1 MEFMR
6 FLPRLGAAAARR
18 WPALPGP
25 AVPPLPSAGA
35 SRCSF
40 IKQML
45 EGLGR
50 FLLPPLYQG
59 HRKKV
64 TTNFNKNKIKM
75 IKPFISF
82 RDYLF
87 AAGWSKQS

>member
-25 AVPPLPSAGA
+25 AIPPLPSAGA

-50 FLLPPLYQG
+50 FLLPPPLPGAQEKS
-59 HRKKV
+59 H
-64 TTNFNKNKIKM
+64 NQ
-75 IKPFISF
+75 
-82 RDYLF
+82 L
-87 AAGWSKQS
+87 